1 MNVETQIGPYTIQR
15 PIARWT
21 LAERFVVS
29 NPQGETLWLDRLWPE
44 FRRLHSFE
52 AELERVRGWRR
63 VNHPAISRVVD
74 VGESGDHLWVVTE
87 SMEGRSLEALLQ
99 RPQQS
104 AAFLTRT
111 RVLEMALQ
119 LAGALATVHETTD
132 EDGWSLGL
140 THGGL
145 TPGHVLVD
153 REGRV
158 KIAGGWA
165 TRLESRIAWAL
176 PPRVAVYH
184 PPETVWGTAPLSPQ
198 SDLYSLGVILLEALT
213 MRRFEGSQQEE
224 SSSLVRRLLR
234 RDPNE
239 ALEGC
244 GLSGGVLTLL
254 RSLLAQDPADR
265 PADAREVEDNLRD
278 LLGLDVP
285 SRAQPPA
292 PVVVERAPVVAPVEP
307 VVVERVA
314 AVAPVEVVVVAPPAL
329 EAPVEEMAKEP
340 AVASPAVEP
349 EQVAPPQPEESAP
362 GETDNVAPEAAQEV
376 GGEAPSAEV
385 SPSPTVADPPPS
397 EPAALED
404 VPAPMALERGDEPA
418 ASPWP
423 SDLVPENKP
432 GPTSTPLPY
441 PFEHGQTAQ
450 EMIATTVI
458 KRDMIQA
465 ARSVNVDDTDDD
477 DSDMVVRPTQPI
489 TRAPEPRAAAP
500 GRGPSPAAERTE
512 SSRLRSTWQEEDF
525 PSYHESRP
533 SPASERE
540 DAPEPPSAPFRVLPD
555 WALDPEP
562 LAEPA
567 PAATPVVSA
576 PPAPVVVAPPEEP
589 APSRQAEPEDE
600 PTDFEPLALQET
612 VTEAPRAILIFREGS
627 PEERRYPLAGER
639 ITLGRSS
646 DNTYQILKEVK
657 ASRFHCEFR
666 IGSGA
671 IQVADRKST
680 NGTYVNGRPI
690 HEYGLKGGEKITI
703 GYTTFKFVRLDDDGR
718 EVGAAKPRVITRE
731 DTTRPLPKAF
741 LTRFQHT
748 EKEQVVPVE
757 GEVFLIGSSKDMN
770 LVLKDSKVAPSHCQ
784 IRVEGRHYVIE
795 DHLSEHGTLVNGFL
809 VDQLVLSGNEEVT
822 FGDQKFRF
830 ELMN

>member
-21 LAERFVVS
+21 LAERFVVTS
-29 NPQGETLWLDRLWPE
+29 PRGDTLWLDRLWPE
-44 FRRLHSFE
+44 FRRLHSFD
-52 AELERVRGWRR
+52 AELDRIRGWGR
-63 VNHPAISRVVD
+63 VKHPAISRVVD

-119 LAGALATVHETTD
+119 LVGALSAVHETTD

-140 THGGL
+140 SHGGL

-165 TRLESRIAWAL
+165 TRLEARIAWAL

-184 PPETVWGTAPLSPQ
+184 PPETVWGTGPLSPA

-224 SSSLVRRLLR
+224 SSALVRRLLR
-234 RDPNE
+234 RDPEE
-239 ALEGC
+239 ALEGS
-244 GLSGGVLTLL
+244 GLSGAVLTLL
-254 RSLLAQDPADR
+254 RSLLAQNAADR
-265 PADAREVEDNLRD
+265 PTDAREVEDQLRE

-285 SRAQPPA
+285 SRVQSQPAVVAPPEAVAPPTPEPARVEVAAEVRLPSPVVEPAPPTPEVMAVKAPEVEPPA
-292 PVVVERAPVVAPVEP
+292 PV
-307 VVVERVA
+307 
-314 AVAPVEVVVVAPPAL
+314 
-329 EAPVEEMAKEP
+329 
-340 AVASPAVEP
+340 
-349 EQVAPPQPEESAP
+349 EESAP
-362 GETDNVAPEAAQEV
+362 
-376 GGEAPSAEV
+376 AEV
-385 SPSPTVADPPPS
+385 DRHTPPETPTA
-397 EPAALED
+397 EPAEEPAPAITAVELPVDVPATPGALED
-404 VPAPMALERGDEPA
+404 VPAPVALERGEEPA

-423 SDLVPENKP
+423 SDLVPDP
-432 GPTSTPLPY
+432 RGGSPTSTPLPY
-441 PFEHGQTAQ
+441 TFEHGQAAP
-450 EMIATTVI
+450 EMVATSII
-458 KRDMIQA
+458 KREALTA
-465 ARSVNVDDTDDD
+465 ARTVKLDDTDDD
-477 DSDMVVRPTQPI
+477 DSDMVVRPNQPI
-489 TRAPEPRAAAP
+489 TRAPEPRATP
-500 GRGPSPAAERTE
+500 PVRGPSPAAERSE
-512 SSRLRSTWQEEDF
+512 NSRLRSTWQEEDF

-533 SPASERE
+533 SPAAERE
-540 DAPEPPSAPFRVLPD
+540 PEPAPAPVRVLPD
-555 WALDPEP
+555 WAMDPEP
-562 LAEPA
+562 PEPE
-567 PAATPVVSA
+567 VS
-576 PPAPVVVAPPEEP
+576 PAPVMVAPVVAPAPEEVP
-589 APSRQAEPEDE
+589 PPRPVEPEVDE
-600 PTDFEPLALQET
+600 PADFEPLALQET
-612 VTEAPRAILIFREGS
+612 LSEAPRAILIFREGS

-639 ITLGRSS
+639 VTLGRSS

-666 IGSGA
+666 ITAGA
-671 IQVADRKST
+671 IHVADRKST

-690 HEYGLKGGEKITI
+690 HEHGLKGGEKITI
-703 GYTTFKFVRLDDDGR
+703 GYTTFKFVRLDEDGR
-718 EVGAAKPRVITRE
+718 EVGAAKPRILTRE
-731 DTTRPLPKAF
+731 DTSRPLPKAF

-748 EKEQVVPVE
+748 EKEQVVPIE

-784 IRVEGRHYVIE
+784 IRVEGKHYVIE